1 MTFLIIGNN
10 KEHKY
15 RVYCPEVYGF
25 ETWGK
30 NYQEELLKKRKS
42 WYFTY
47 WSGGYD
53 EEDCYEES
61 KANVLFE
68 TKDVDEIYKYIESK
82 CRDQIDNLSLK
93 NILESIT
100 DDVEEIFRNFIT
112 IERWCLN

>member
-1 MTFLIIGNN
+1 MTFLLVGNN
-10 KEHKY
+10 KTHKY

-25 ETWGK
+25 ETWGQ

-61 KANVLFE
+61 KANSDKDNVLLE
-68 TKDVDEIYKYIESK
+68 
-82 CRDQIDNLSLK
+82 DNLDSSK
-93 NILESIT
+93 
-100 DDVEEIFRNFIT
+100 
-112 IERWCLN
+112 